1 MAIATQV
8 TISTS
13 NKVTFNYQSREVGV
27 SLTYQ
32 LEREDTDVLEM
43 VREKAGEVARAHQA
57 VWQKMRDEKA
67 AHKRSASRNGQAAV
81 KPSAV
86 AVNGAKPSEEL
97 SLTKVFQTASGVEAE
112 QKDDEADE
120 EVPHVPASDAQRRA
134 IIALFNASPLTDDEF
149 ETLLHERFG
158 WSTVD
163 ELSHPQASRL
173 LVELQRTERE
183 RLARQRSERNGK

>member
-1 MAIATQV
+1 MAIATEV
-8 TISTS
+8 TISTG

-32 LEREDTDVLEM
+32 LEREDTDVLEV

-67 AHKRSASRNGQAAV
+67 AHKRSANRNGQAAV
-81 KPSAV
+81 KHSAV
-86 AVNGAKPSEEL
+86 TVNGTKPSEDA
-97 SLTKVFQTASGVEAE
+97 ASAVISQAANGVEAE
-112 QKDDEADE
+112 QKDDESDE
-120 EVPHVPASDAQRRA
+120 KVPHVPASDAQCKA
-134 IIALFNASPLTDDEF
+134 IIALFNASLLTDDEF
-149 ETLLHERFG
+149 ETLLRERFG

-173 LVELQRTERE
+173 LVELQRKERE

>member
-1 MAIATQV
+1 MAIATEV

-32 LEREDTDVLEM
+32 LEREDTDVLEL

-81 KPSAV
+81 KRSAV
-86 AVNGAKPSEEL
+86 PFTGTKPSED
-97 SLTKVFQTASGVEAE
+97 SSSAAQA
-112 QKDDEADE
+112 KDTVKDEHMEDKSE
-120 EVPHVPASDAQRRA
+120 EETPHVPSSEAQRRA
-134 IIALFNASPLTDDEF
+134 LIALFNASPLTDDEF

-173 LVELQRTERE
+173 LVELQRKERE